1 MDKNENFAAPVEAQI
16 ERKPWSSPMVIESA
30 TSQTEAHQTST
41 GDSRATPAI
50 PYGS

>member
-1 MDKNENFAAPVEAQI
+1 MDKNVNFMPPVEVQA
-16 ERKPWSSPMVIESA
+16 ERKPWSAPMVIESA
-30 TSQTEAHQTST
+30 MSQTEAHQTST